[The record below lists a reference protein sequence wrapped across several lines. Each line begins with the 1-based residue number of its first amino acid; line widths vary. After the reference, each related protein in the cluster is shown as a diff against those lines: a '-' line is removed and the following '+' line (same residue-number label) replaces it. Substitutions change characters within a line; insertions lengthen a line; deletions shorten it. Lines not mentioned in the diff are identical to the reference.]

1 MGHFPV
7 YFHFFSMTD
16 YFLSEFTGWFDFLYS
31 SFTLVTKSY
40 LYKPCIRQTTTTFL
54 KKGGGGGGRRK
65 IPLCVSKSKQQ
76 KEETFIPSHESGKAG
91 YCTASL
97 PEFELQTRRTW
108 PGRVL
113 PCNRWS
119 IWINVSITGSQS
131 YNLRSCDSD
140 DVRCFSCCSSSS
152 SQPCTSAKT

>member
-1 MGHFPV
+1 
-7 YFHFFSMTD
+7 MTD

-40 LYKPCIRQTTTTFL
+40 LYKPSIRQPTTTFL
-54 KKGGGGGGRRK
+54 KEGGEEKYHFVCQNQNNKKKKPLFQVMSQVRQDIVRRHYQ
-65 IPLCVSKSKQQ
+65 SS
-76 KEETFIPSHESGKAG
+76 S
-91 YCTASL
+91 Y
-97 PEFELQTRRTW
+97 RRTW

-119 IWINVSITGSQS
+119 IWINVSSTGSQS

-152 SQPCTSAKT
+152 SQPCTSAKTQLDKHEYVFHIQ